1 LSPMNK
7 EPISAF
13 ENFLTSGAR
22 LVEPGILR
30 RIKVLNAFGLT
41 FVIFA
46 PFLGLFYFYVGAFPL
61 FYLCIFAGLAGIFLI
76 LLLRITKNPA
86 LVGNLAV
93 LVLWGTLTAIRWQ
106 TGGVGAGGLMLLSW
120 VWNAV
125 LILLAI
131 FTTGYLWGT
140 IWACLVF
147 LETAFAVF
155 LFRTGYHFANL
166 LPATVSPVY
175 SLGAYLLGLL
185 VVLLFAFLFEKE
197 SSEALAREEEK
208 ARILRDS
215 TSYIEN
221 ILLRSPVPTFVVD
234 RQHRVVQWNKACQEL
249 TGIPPETILGKEVC
263 EELAINDGGSLA
275 DKILEDPECV
285 NTQYGDSVLAQT
297 DSGAFSLETTLPCLG
312 EGEKAIMSAAP
323 IVDQDGVVKGA
334 IQTIQSTERPLRKHT
349 STVSGLEE
357 HLETTYPA
365 YKIDRT
371 GKIREWNRACEQV
384 FGYSASQ
391 MVGNNPL
398 SVLSKPYRPNFREAI
413 VRSLQG
419 ETVDGKEW
427 KYYNTQGEPVYVLA
441 KVMPEY
447 DASGEILSCM
457 VTHTDITDLKLRLK
471 RLERFAV
478 DSKEKYKKLADE
490 YQLLKKNI
498 ARFIRKK
505 EE

>member
-1 LSPMNK
+1 MTQES
-7 EPISAF
+7 ISAF
-13 ENFLTSGAR
+13 ENFLTSGAG
-22 LVEPGILR
+22 LAEPGVLR
-30 RIKVLNAFGLT
+30 RIKTLNAFGLC

-46 PFLGLFYFYVGAFPL
+46 PFLGFFYFYVGAFPL
-61 FYLCIFAGLAGIFLI
+61 FYVCILAGIAGILLI
-76 LLLRITKNPA
+76 LLLRIIKNPA
-86 LVGNLAV
+86 IVGNLAV
-93 LVLWGTLTAIRWQ
+93 LVLWGTLAAIRWQ

-131 FTTGYLWGT
+131 FMTGYLWGT
-140 IWACLVF
+140 IWACVVF
-147 LETAFAVF
+147 LETAFSVF
-155 LFRTGYHFANL
+155 LFRTGYDFVNL
-166 LPATVSPVY
+166 LPGEISPVY

-185 VVLLFAFLFEKE
+185 VVLLFAFLFEKQ

-208 ARILRDS
+208 AKILRES
-215 TSYIEN
+215 TKYIED

-234 RQHRVVQWNKACQEL
+234 RQHRVVQWNRACREL

-263 EELAINDGGSLA
+263 EEFAINDGGSLA
-275 DKILEDPECV
+275 DKILEDPEGL
-285 NTQYGDSVLAQT
+285 NIQHADSRVCHT
-297 DSGAFSLETTLPCLG
+297 ESGAFSLETTLPFLG
-312 EGEKAIMSAAP
+312 NGEKAIVRAAP
-323 IVDQDGVVKGA
+323 IVDQDGFVKGA
-334 IQTIQSTERPLRKHT
+334 IQTIQSVGMDAAGHASSAVPR
-349 STVSGLEE
+349 EE
-357 HLETTYPA
+357 NAAATYPT
-365 YKIDRT
+365 YRIDRA
-371 GKIREWNRACEQV
+371 GKIKEWNAACERV

-398 SVLSKPYRPNFREAI
+398 SVLSKPYRPKFRETI

-419 ETVDGKEW
+419 ETVDGREW

-447 DASGEILSCM
+447 DTSGEITSCM
-457 VTHTDITDLKLRLK
+457 VIHTDITDLKLRLK

-490 YQLLKKNI
+490 YQLLKRNI
-498 ARFIRKK
+498 ATFIRKK

>member
-1 LSPMNK
+1 MIHQ

-22 LVEPGILR
+22 LVEPGLLR
-30 RIKVLNAFGLT
+30 RIKVLNAFELA

-46 PFLGLFYFYVGAFPL
+46 PFLGLFYFYVGAFLL
-61 FYLCIFAGLAGIFLI
+61 FYLCILAGLAGIFLI

-93 LVLWGTLTAIRWQ
+93 LVLWGTLAAIRWQ
-106 TGGVGAGGLMLLSW
+106 TGGVGAGGLVLLSW

-125 LILLAI
+125 LVLLAI
-131 FTTGYLWGT
+131 FMTGYLWGT

-155 LFRTGYHFANL
+155 LFRTGHHFANL
-166 LPATVSPVY
+166 LPPAISPLY

-185 VVLLFAFLFEKE
+185 VVLLFAFLFKKE

-208 ARILRDS
+208 ARVLQDS
-215 TSYIEN
+215 TKYIED

-234 RQHRVVQWNKACQEL
+234 LQHRVVQWNRACQEL
-249 TGIPPETILGKEVC
+249 TGIPPETILGKGVC
-263 EELAINDGGSLA
+263 EEFAINEGGSLA

-285 NTQYGDSVLAQT
+285 NTQYGDSVLSQT
-297 DSGAFSLETTLPCLG
+297 DSGAFSLETTLPFLG
-312 EGEKAIMSAAP
+312 AGEKAIMSAAP

-334 IQTIQSTERPLRKHT
+334 IQTIQATERPAGKQT
-349 STVSGLEE
+349 SSVSGMEK
-357 HLETTYPA
+357 HMETSYPA

-371 GKIREWNRACEQV
+371 GKIKEWNRACERL

-398 SVLSKPYRPNFREAI
+398 SVLSKPYRPNFRESI

-441 KVMPEY
+441 KIMPEY
-447 DASGEILSCM
+447 GAAGEIRSCT
-457 VTHTDITDLKLRLK
+457 VVHTDITDLKLRLK

-490 YQLLKKNI
+490 YQLLKRNI
-498 ARFIRKK
+498 ATFIRKK
-505 EE
+505 ED